1 MFTTILLSVLL
12 TLTLSAVVYLC
23 VKLYKS
29 RSDKLPNGEEITES
43 MIRKMLKENG
53 CIIVEKE
60 EDPDWIEFQLDGRQ
74 FFIRVCDSYCEV
86 HAGMRLEAS
95 YYNPAIARDL
105 CNNEMRRYTCG
116 HIWYDASNNGL
127 FITVFSINK
136 TYRHL
141 KTSFYDMIQCVYYM
155 LNTFGNLYHEKVN
168 GREINNDNK
177 IYS

>member
-29 RSDKLPNGEEITES
+29 RSDKLSHGEEITES

-74 FFIRVCDSYCEV
+74 FFIRGCDSYC
-86 HAGMRLEAS
+86 
-95 YYNPAIARDL
+95 
-105 CNNEMRRYTCG
+105 
-116 HIWYDASNNGL
+116 
-127 FITVFSINK
+127 
-136 TYRHL
+136 
-141 KTSFYDMIQCVYYM
+141 
-155 LNTFGNLYHEKVN
+155 
-168 GREINNDNK
+168 
-177 IYS
+177 

>member
-105 CNNEMRRYTCG
+105 CNNEMKRFTCG
-116 HIWYDASNNGL
+116 HIWYDDANNGL
-127 FITVFSINK
+127 LVTVFSINK
-136 TYRHL
+136 TYKHL
-141 KTSFYDMIQCVYYM
+141 KMSFNDMIQCIYYM
-155 LNTFGNLYHEKVN
+155 LNTFAELYHEKVN
-168 GREINNDNK
+168 GRETNNDNK
-177 IYS
+177 VYS